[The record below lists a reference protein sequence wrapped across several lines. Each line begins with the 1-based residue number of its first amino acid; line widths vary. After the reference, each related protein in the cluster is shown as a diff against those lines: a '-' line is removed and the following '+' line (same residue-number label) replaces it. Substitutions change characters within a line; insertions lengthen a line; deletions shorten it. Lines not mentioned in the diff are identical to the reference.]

1 MNLLI
6 PYIQLLNHN
15 DPLLDEFTYG
25 DVGSRGKKLRNSL
38 NKEDYV
44 FFHTTINNRKYI
56 TAYYVVDRVIK
67 TQQAAK
73 DIRINNKYKNPH
85 IVRVNKN
92 EDNFEDDYI
101 LFGDPILSK
110 VLDRPLLFDRSLAFK
125 LSLNIHFLPNK
136 SEAQSIGSATRA
148 WRELTNNDAKII
160 LNEISLMER
169 ESINVKSILSTDEIV
184 ELLERDIESFIEK
197 NPKLFVNKIVSVRR
211 QVDTPA
217 GRIDLIFEDNKNNII
232 IIEIKLNKIG
242 NEAVNQLRRYINWAS
257 KKTNKKVS
265 GIIICSGVM
274 SAFQN
279 DLQKL
284 KSIKIFCYGW
294 QLKVYKWN

>member
-6 PYIQLLNHN
+6 PYVQLLNHN

-25 DVGSRGKKLRNSL
+25 DVGSRGKKLKNSL
-38 NKEDYV
+38 NREDYV

-67 TQQAAK
+67 TQQAVK

-110 VLDRPLLFDRSLAFK
+110 VLDRPLLFDRSLASK
-125 LSLNIHFLPNK
+125 LSLNINFPPDK

-148 WRELTNNDAKII
+148 WRELANNDAKII

-169 ESINVKSILSTDEIV
+169 ESIDVKSILSTDEIV

-197 NPKLFVNKIVSVRR
+197 NPKLFINKIVSVRR

-242 NEAVNQLRRYINWAS
+242 NEAVNQLRRYINWVS
-257 KKTNKKVS
+257 KETNKKVS

-274 SAFQN
+274 PAFQN

>member
-6 PYIQLLNHN
+6 PYVQLLNHN

-25 DVGSRGKKLRNSL
+25 DVGSRGRKLRNSL

-125 LSLNIHFLPNK
+125 LSLNIHFPPNK

-169 ESINVKSILSTDEIV
+169 ESIDVKSILSTDEIV
-184 ELLERDIESFIEK
+184 ELLERDIEYFIEK

-265 GIIICSGVM
+265 GIIICNGVM